1 MTSWKLLTAEIDG
14 EEKNV
19 IIEYA
24 KYYAE
29 ATTAEEKQE
38 IAQKLDDILV
48 ERFGEEAGKGKY
60 WLQKI
65 ETSTIENPFPVD
77 SMPQIIDSEQEKQPA
92 TITESKGAKI
102 KRIAVVVL
110 ALVGVLTILQKIGK

>member
-1 MTSWKLLTAEIDG
+1 MTNWELLTAEIDG

-19 IIEYA
+19 ILEYS

-48 ERFGEEAGKGKY
+48 ERFGEEAGKGKL
-60 WLQKI
+60 WLQKMITII
-65 ETSTIENPFPVD
+65 EERPN
-77 SMPQIIDSEQEKQPA
+77 MPQVIDSEQEKQLA

-110 ALVGVLTILQKIGK
+110 ALVGVLTVLQKIGK